1 MDVVD
6 TKRLATAI
14 LYLQRI
20 TEGRN
25 PVNNMELDED
35 AVLSN
40 PNVQRC
46 MTFVKEVLEEVKRN
60 DGYIGRR
67 PRVNRDKTKE
77 EFPLE
82 CLSKFQYEH
91 DKPVS
96 KFVEQLN
103 ALTDTTKYKRLDY
116 KSITTWLK
124 ENGYLIRHENG
135 DDGSIRTLPT
145 EKGEAIG
152 IRTGK
157 RKDSQGKEYVYIIY
171 NQQAQEFLVQNM
183 AKILGRESQT
193 MQ

>member
-6 TKRLATAI
+6 TKKLATAI

-35 AVLSN
+35 AVLKN
-40 PNVQRC
+40 PNVLRC
-46 MTFVKEVLEEVKRN
+46 MTFVKEVLEEVKCN

-82 CLSKFQYEH
+82 CLSKYQYEH
-91 DKPVS
+91 DKPIS
-96 KFVEQLN
+96 KFAEQLN
-103 ALTDTTKYKRLDY
+103 ALADMTDHKRVDYKR
-116 KSITTWLK
+116 ITNWLR
-124 ENGYLIRHENG
+124 ENGFLIRHENG
-135 DDGSIRTLPT
+135 DDGSVCTLPT
-145 EKGEAIG
+145 EKGEDIG

-157 RKDSQGKEYVYIIY
+157 RKDSRGKEYVYIIY

-183 AKILGRESQT
+183 ARILGRES
-193 MQ
+193 